1 MRGWEMKT
9 RLGPSDML
17 FPVPAALVVSGTM
30 AKPNIITTAWIGI
43 VSSTPPTVA
52 ISLRKTRFSLGLVRE
67 SGEFTVNI
75 PGAGLFKEV
84 DYCGLV
90 SGRDTDKFEDTG
102 LTPLESAL
110 VAPPIIDECPYNME
124 CEVVG
129 EHELGE
135 WVMILGRIVET
146 HADADKVSEQDG
158 KLDMSRVNPLIYYA
172 VVREYW
178 EPGRKLGD
186 GFRAGRQVKP
196 EHE

>member
-1 MRGWEMKT
+1 MTSEQY
-9 RLGPSDML
+9 
-17 FPVPAALVVSGTM
+17 FPGLEGVIAGET
-30 AKPNIITTAWIGI
+30 
-43 VSSTPPTVA
+43 A
-52 ISLRKTRFSLGLVRE
+52 ISTITGGLSYRGYSISDLAEQSTFPEVAYLLLH
-67 SGEFTVNI
+67 GELPNEEHS
-75 PGAGLFKEV
+75 ADFKAIL
-84 DYCGLV
+84 D
-90 SGRDTDKFEDTG
+90 
-102 LTPLESAL
+102 ESAE

-146 HADADKVSEQDG
+146 HADADKVGEQDG
-158 KLDMSRVNPLIYYA
+158 KLDMSRVNPLIYFA

-186 GFRAGRQVKP
+186 GFSAGRQVKP

>member
-1 MRGWEMKT
+1 MKT

-17 FPVPAALVVSGTM
+17 FPVPAALVVSGTV
-30 AKPNIITTAWIGI
+30 ARPNIITTAWIGI
-43 VSSTPPTVA
+43 ASSTPPTVA
-52 ISLRKTRFSLGLVRE
+52 ISLRGTRFSLGLIRE

-75 PGAGLFKEV
+75 PGAALFREV

-90 SGRDTDKFEDTG
+90 SGRDTDKFEDTR
-102 LTPLESAL
+102 LTPLKSAL

-124 CEVVG
+124 CVVVG

-146 HADADKVSEQDG
+146 HADADKVSEHDG
-158 KLDMSRVNPLIYYA
+158 KLDMSSVNPLIYYA
-172 VVREYW
+172 VVREYR

-186 GFRAGRQVKP
+186 GFSAGRQVKRAS
-196 EHE
+196 E